1 MNKIVKLMTGLL
13 MVLAAVTFSACK
25 KSFDNPPGA
34 TNPAIVANT
43 SIKALKAMH
52 TALGAYDVITAD
64 IIISGVVV
72 ADDKSGNFYK
82 QLFIQDST
90 GGLQIMLDA
99 NSLYGTYPVGRRIFI
114 KCKDL
119 CISDYN
125 RTMMLGVKAL
135 VSGSPSL
142 EGIPGNL
149 ISKYVIGGSLN
160 NPVVPIK
167 VDIATLT
174 TNMQDAYIGSLI
186 ELDDYEFM
194 PSNLNKT
201 YADTSAYKSTTNDSI
216 RNCTSPGIPLIVRTS
231 AYANFAGQRVAQG
244 HGSIVAIY
252 TVFGNTKQLIIRDTT
267 DVKFNKPYGCPLA
280 PGTLLLEDFE
290 SYVAG
295 SAFPYPFVTIP
306 GWTNAAQAGGE
317 LWTSRIF
324 GGNKFA
330 YMSGFSSGQNIVT
343 TWLVTKGVALTGTTK
358 TLSFKTIQAFILT
371 TFPGGT
377 NVESALK
384 VLIST
389 NYTGT
394 GNPWAPGVVW
404 NDLTSQ
410 ATLSPGSNTSAFPSG
425 FTNSGNINLNAYSG
439 TIYVAFR
446 YEGADPA
453 GTASDKTSAWEVDD
467 IKITGL

>member
-1 MNKIVKLMTGLL
+1 MNKILKLMT
-13 MVLAAVTFSACK
+13 AVILIATIGTFSACK
-25 KSFDNPPGA
+25 KTFDNPPGA
-34 TNPAIVANT
+34 ADPAIVANT
-43 SIKALKAMH
+43 SLKTLKAMH
-52 TALGAYDVITAD
+52 TTAGAYDVITSD
-64 IIISGVVV
+64 IIISGIVV

-82 QLFIQDST
+82 QLFIQDAT

-99 NSLYGTYPVGRRIFI
+99 NSLYGSYPVGRKIFI
-114 KCKDL
+114 RCKDL

-149 ISKYVIGGSLN
+149 FSKYVVGGSLN

-167 VDIATLT
+167 VDINTLT
-174 TNMQDAYIGSLI
+174 TNMQDPYIGSLI

-194 PSNLNKT
+194 PSNLTKT

-244 HGSIVAIY
+244 HGSIVAVY

-267 DVKFNKPYGCPLA
+267 DVRFNKPYGCPLA

-290 SYVAG
+290 NYAAG
-295 SAFPYPFVTIP
+295 SAFPYPLVTIP
-306 GWTNAAQAGGE
+306 GWTNLAQAASE

-324 GGNKFA
+324 SGNKFA
-330 YMSGFSSGQNIVT
+330 YMSGFGTNQSTVT
-343 TWLVTKGVALTGTTK
+343 SWLVTKGVTLTGTTK
-358 TLSFKTIQAFILT
+358 TLSFKTIQGFYLT
-371 TFPGGT
+371 TAPGGT
-377 NVESALK
+377 PVPADLK

-394 GNPWAPGVVW
+394 GNPWAAGVVW
-404 NDLTSQ
+404 TDLTSQ
-410 ATLSPGSNTSAFPSG
+410 AILSPGSTTSSFPSG
-425 FTNSGNINLNAYSG
+425 FTNSGNINLNAYTG
-439 TIYVAFR
+439 TVYVAFR
-446 YEGADPA
+446 YEGSDPA

-467 IKITGL
+467 VKITGL